1 MKRWLHWLLR
11 IENNMSPFSI
21 KHPTSWNESESF
33 ESQFT
38 VFFTYKITVCWVG
51 TSKVG
56 RINCI
61 ELTGNWENNISIFSH
76 EEPPYYCRNSKSNT
90 CTFWV
95 PLLCIDLVDLVH
107 AGHFSSH
114 IVVQSS
120 IWPSYYWSLVLFLSS
135 TRYHILI
142 VNLND
147 ISLNKIVHC
156 IIKYYCPQHLFFFY

>member
-21 KHPTSWNESESF
+21 KHHTSWNESESF

-61 ELTGNWENNISIFSH
+61 ELTGKLRKHISIFLH
-76 EEPPYYCRNSKSNT
+76 EKPPYYCRNSKLNT

-95 PLLCIDLVDLVH
+95 PLRRTRHLNTTKKSVFPQKIRDRHHKCHIPLKLVMENGIPIYSWRGHTHKISNEFLPFPCIL
-107 AGHFSSH
+107 
-114 IVVQSS
+114 
-120 IWPSYYWSLVLFLSS
+120 P
-135 TRYHILI
+135 
-142 VNLND
+142 
-147 ISLNKIVHC
+147 
-156 IIKYYCPQHLFFFY
+156 

>member
-21 KHPTSWNESESF
+21 KHHTSWNESESF

-61 ELTGNWENNISIFSH
+61 ELTGNWENNISIFS
-76 EEPPYYCRNSKSNT
+76 EM
-90 CTFWV
+90 V
-95 PLLCIDLVDLVH
+95 
-107 AGHFSSH
+107 
-114 IVVQSS
+114 
-120 IWPSYYWSLVLFLSS
+120 
-135 TRYHILI
+135 ILI
-142 VNLND
+142 LYSAILLYLVFWDFSFANTIRLN
-147 ISLNKIVHC
+147 SLLFGLKMYKEIPELDFWKKILQKEYKAYV
-156 IIKYYCPQHLFFFY
+156 IN